1 MKKILLS
8 ISVAATLFMT
18 SCTVNSRMMREPNT
32 RLNLVKSDFTISE
45 QFSAEAEQ
53 TKILGIDFAR
63 LFKKEYGFTSR
74 DGMGGGSLLTSLPI
88 VGNVLANSANASAV
102 QNYAMFNIMQDHKG
116 YDVVFY
122 PQFETS
128 SFSFLGLY
136 RKTKVKVTARL
147 AKLKQ

>member
-1 MKKILLS
+1 MKKFLLTA
-8 ISVAATLFMT
+8 SVAATLFLS
-18 SCTVNSRMMREPNT
+18 SCTLNSRMMREPNAL
-32 RLNLVKSDFTISE
+32 LNLTKNDFTVSE

-63 LFKKEYGFTSR
+63 LFKKEFGFTQR
-74 DGMGGGSLLTSLPI
+74 DGFGGGSIITSIPLI
-88 VGNVLANSANASAV
+88 GSVLSNNANAGAV

-128 SFSFLGLY
+128 SFNFLGLY

-147 AKLKQ
+147 GKMKQ

>member
-1 MKKILLS
+1 MKKILLTVTV
-8 ISVAATLFMT
+8 VASLFMT

-32 RLNLVKSDFTISE
+32 RLNLVKGDFTISE
-45 QFSAEAEQ
+45 QFSADAEQ

-63 LFKKEYGFTSR
+63 IFKKEFGFTER
-74 DGMGGGSLLTSLPI
+74 DGGAGNIINSLPI
-88 VGNVLANSANASAV
+88 IGSVLSTRANAAAV

-136 RKTKVKVTARL
+136 RKTTVKVTARL
-147 AKLKQ
+147 AKLKP

>member
-8 ISVAATLFMT
+8 VAVIASLWLT
-18 SCTVNSRMMREPNT
+18 SCTVNSRSMREPFT
-32 RLNLVKSDFTISE
+32 RVELVKNDFTISE

-63 LFKKEYGFTSR
+63 IFKKEYGFTDR
-74 DGMGGGSLLTSLPI
+74 DGGSFNLFTSIPI
-88 VGNVLANSANASAV
+88 IGNVVSSYTNAGAV
-102 QNYAMFNIMQDHKG
+102 QNYAMYNIMQDHKG

-122 PQFETS
+122 PQFETN
-128 SFSFLGLY
+128 SFNFLGLY

>member
-1 MKKILLS
+1 MKKFLLTA
-8 ISVAATLFMT
+8 SVAATLLLS
-18 SCTVNSRMMREPNT
+18 SCTLNSRMMREPNAL
-32 RLNLVKSDFTISE
+32 LNLTKNDFTVSE

-63 LFKKEYGFTSR
+63 LFKKEYGFVQK
-74 DGMGGGSLLTSLPI
+74 DDFGGGNIFTSIPLI
-88 VGNVLANSANASAV
+88 GTVLSNNANAAAV

-128 SFSFLGLY
+128 SFKFLIFY
-136 RKTKVKVTARL
+136 SKTRVKVTARL
-147 AKLKQ
+147 GKMKQ

>member
-63 LFKKEYGFTSR
+63 LFKREYGSVAR
-74 DGMGGGSLLTSLPI
+74 DGGAGGATSLLVSIPVI
-88 VGNVLANSANASAV
+88 GGFANPAPKAV
-102 QNYAMFNIMQDHKG
+102 ENFAMFNIMQDHKG

-122 PQFETS
+122 PQFETN

-136 RKTKVKVTARL
+136 TKTKVKVTARL

>member
-1 MKKILLS
+1 MKKILLTVTV
-8 ISVAATLFMT
+8 VASLFMT

-32 RLNLVKSDFTISE
+32 RLNLVKADFTISE
-45 QFSAEAEQ
+45 QFSADAEQ

-63 LFKKEYGFTSR
+63 IFKKEFGYTER
-74 DGMGGGSLLTSLPI
+74 DGGAGNIINSLPI
-88 VGNVLANSANASAV
+88 IGGVLSTRANAAAV

-128 SFSFLGLY
+128 SFNFLGLY
-136 RKTKVKVTARL
+136 RKTTVKVTARL

>member
-1 MKKILLS
+1 MKKILLTVTV
-8 ISVAATLFMT
+8 VASLFMT

-32 RLNLVKSDFTISE
+32 RLNLVKGDFTISE
-45 QFSAEAEQ
+45 QFSAEAAQ

-63 LFKKEYGFTSR
+63 IFKKEFGYTER
-74 DGMGGGSLLTSLPI
+74 DGGAGNIINSLPI
-88 VGNVLANSANASAV
+88 IGSVLSTRANAAAV

-128 SFSFLGLY
+128 TFSFLGLY
-136 RKTKVKVTARL
+136 RKTTVKVTARL